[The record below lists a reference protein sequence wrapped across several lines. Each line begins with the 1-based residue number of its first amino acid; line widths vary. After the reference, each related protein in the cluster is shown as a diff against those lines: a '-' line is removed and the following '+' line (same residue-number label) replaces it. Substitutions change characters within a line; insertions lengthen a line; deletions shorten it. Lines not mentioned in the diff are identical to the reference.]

1 MSLDYKNGQV
11 FVKMIQREYEWTN
24 VNFSFNACYVVEIS
38 SKWKSKAA
46 LNGFKELISIGK
58 FYKPKI

>member
-11 FVKMIQREYEWTN
+11 FVKMIQREYERTN
-24 VNFSFNACYVVEIS
+24 VNFSINACYVS